1 MPGSS
6 APREGTFARTVF
18 VLEVIGEIEKASARR
33 DACQTCHVNIF
44 YNYLS
49 RKRGS
54 SKSNYAYQLGKI
66 LGKEKIATKQE
77 AL

>member
-18 VLEVIGEIEKASARR
+18 VLEIIGEIEKVSARR
-33 DACQTCHVNIF
+33 NACQTCHVKIF
-44 YNYLS
+44 YIYLS

-54 SKSNYAYQLGKI
+54 SKLNYALPIRQNSW
-66 LGKEKIATKQE
+66 
-77 AL
+77 